1 MLKVEGQKIYMTRA
15 DSAKLKVI
23 PKVKDEEGVK
33 IPYVLQNGDKI
44 IFRLK
49 RKAEDDYDVICEK
62 ECEIDVENN
71 QALLKLVPIDTESCE
86 FKEHRY
92 ECELVTFDDFHSTFI
107 ENQPFTIGKELEKHA
122 E

>member
-33 IPYVLQNGDKI
+33 IPYVLQEGDKI
-44 IFRLK
+44 FFRLK
-49 RKAEDDYDVICEK
+49 RKAEDDYEIICEK

>member
-71 QALLKLVPIDTESCE
+71 QAILKLVPIDTESCE